1 MEGGARVSGDAILSA
16 LLSKPTRATRS
27 SILVASSAIGE
38 ERWPADH
45 GTEVPDRELP
55 KRLKTESKSSK
66 TAPKIVVIGRLSPTL
81 LRALRA
87 SPPPLIVVTGEADPE
102 DVASLDDGDRVRAL
116 GPHAVVRLGDGD
128 TVACAT
134 GADELTGLCRS
145 LGPDAIRLALAP
157 TPGWLWQWLSERPLA
172 SRPVAG
178 YVDASV
184 LSVPWVSWARKR
196 TAPTVLVPLG
206 LLPPVLSEPGHAGLS
221 AAVAAHALER
231 HTGPVFPSP
240 RVLAAVLAGL
250 RHGGLPPQS
259 AEAEPDDATSQAR
272 AIWTQARRALP
283 MTGAVIGMDRPRID
297 PGEAPTAAFLAQRA
311 LFRAGR
317 AQALQDDADLPPLP
331 VDDDGVA
338 RADELLAAA
347 GQVLT
352 DHESKVVVRGFS
364 IEVTRQAVAS
374 SASGATGFADRIGY
388 PVVLKALSPDL
399 RRRSD
404 IGAVELA
411 LPTGAAVRRAYAKIV
426 DNVEKQAPSAR
437 LDGVLVAEMVP
448 PGLDVH
454 CGVIRLPG
462 DDGLAIFGRTIEASA
477 PIEPAMA
484 LLPLDAAEA
493 TLLAHAILTR
503 LPVPGLRRAE
513 DPDVHDLARLL
524 LLLSDVAEHN
534 AARIEAIDLS
544 PVRLVTEPRR
554 TVVIDASIRQR
565 PHLEG
570 R

>member
-1 MEGGARVSGDAILSA
+1 VEGGARVSGDAILSA

-27 SILVASSAIGE
+27 SILVASSAIAE
-38 ERWPADH
+38 LRWPADH

-55 KRLKTESKSSK
+55 KRLKAEHE
-66 TAPKIVVIGRLSPTL
+66 AAKIVVTGRLSPTL

-87 SPPPLIVVTGEADPE
+87 APPPLVVVTGEADPE
-102 DVASLDDGDRVRAL
+102 DVASLDDGERVRAL

-134 GADELTGLCRS
+134 TAEELTGLCRS
-145 LGPDAIRLALAP
+145 LGPDAVRLAVAP
-157 TPGWLWQWLSERPLA
+157 TPGWLCHWLSARPLA

-178 YVDASV
+178 YIDASA
-184 LSVPWVSWARKR
+184 LSVAWVRWARER
-196 TAPTVLVPLG
+196 SAPSVLVPLG
-206 LLPPVLSEPGHAGLS
+206 LAPPVLSEPGHAGLAS
-221 AAVAAHALER
+221 AVAAHALER

-240 RVLAAVLAGL
+240 RVVAAVLAGL
-250 RHGGLPPQS
+250 RQGGLPPES
-259 AEAEPDDATSQAR
+259 ALHAPGDTTSLAH
-272 AIWTQARRALP
+272 AVWTQARRALP
-283 MTGAVIGMDRPRID
+283 MTGAVVGMDRPRID

-317 AQALQDDADLPPLP
+317 AHALQQDAELPLPPE
-331 VDDDGVA
+331 DDEGRA
-338 RADELLAAA
+338 RSDELLAAA

-352 DHESKVVVRGFS
+352 DHESKVVLRGFA

-411 LPTGAAVRRAYAKIV
+411 LPTGAAVRRAYSKIV
-426 DNVEKQAPSAR
+426 DNVEKLAPSAR

-454 CGVIRLPG
+454 CGVVRLAG

-524 LLLSDVAEHN
+524 LSLSHVAEHH
-534 AARIEAIDLS
+534 ADRLESIDLS